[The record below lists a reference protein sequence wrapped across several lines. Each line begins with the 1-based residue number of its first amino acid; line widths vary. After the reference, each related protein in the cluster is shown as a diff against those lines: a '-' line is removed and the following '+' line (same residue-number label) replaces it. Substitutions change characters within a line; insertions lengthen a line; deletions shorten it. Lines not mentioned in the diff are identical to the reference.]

1 LLVSVSVLLGGLLL
15 TALID
20 RLERTA
26 QEGLWRAEAIAEAQR
41 VGQELRYRVLRE
53 RASLV
58 AAATLYAGSAEVTAT
73 ELQEAAEV
81 IRRSRGTD
89 RTPVIAWLRAAPD
102 GRWWIAQTSAIH
114 PLLPPGQILTN
125 PPAMLSTLGLAAA
138 QAPELQVGELFEEAD
153 QSLLALAVA
162 APNAGENGLLL
173 EILDFD
179 ALLLQVSEGLV
190 KQGMHLR
197 ILHPASPGIDHAHAS
212 ALRSPAEALHS
223 DEIDLGAFRWTL
235 EWAFDRDFRPDSRPA
250 ASGLIWLAGLL
261 VSVSLAL
268 AFYKTLG
275 QQHEIEHEVLK
286 QRAQLEATYA
296 DLHKAMQ
303 ALASQERMAALG
315 RLVAGVA
322 HELNTPIGNALL
334 AASTLDERNRDV
346 QSALQDKSLR
356 QSALVDH
363 LSTIAEAARLLQ
375 QNLHRAAA
383 LLHGFKQVAVDRT
396 SERRRDFDLRSTVEE
411 IVATLSPQLRGTPH
425 RLQIEVPNDIRMNSY
440 PGPLGQVLSNLIV
453 NSIKHG
459 YEDGRSGTLV
469 LQAERLGADGVELC
483 YSDDG
488 SGIDEGIRERVFE
501 PFFTTQLGTGGSGLG
516 LNIVL
521 NLVQDVLG
529 GTIRCESST
538 RGALFVLQ
546 LPLRAPDHPTA
557 NPLS

>member
-1 LLVSVSVLLGGLLL
+1 MLVSVSALLAGLLL

-20 RLERTA
+20 RLERNA
-26 QEGLWRAEAIAEAQR
+26 QNGLWRAEAIAEAKR

-58 AAATLYAGSAEVTAT
+58 AAATLYAGSAEVTSS
-73 ELQEAAEV
+73 ELQESAEV

-89 RTPVIAWLRAAPD
+89 RTPVIAWLRADRD
-102 GRWWIAQTSAIH
+102 GRWQIAQTSAIH
-114 PLLPPGQILTN
+114 PLLPPGRILAN
-125 PPAMLSTLGLAAA
+125 PPALLSTLGLAAA

-162 APNAGENGLLL
+162 APNAGVDGLLL

-179 ALLLQVSEGLV
+179 ALLLQVSEGLM

-197 ILHPASPGIDHAHAS
+197 ILHPASPGIDHAHAP
-212 ALRSPAEALHS
+212 ALGSPAEAFHS
-223 DEIDLGAFRWTL
+223 EQIDLGAFRWTL
-235 EWAFDRDFRPDSRPA
+235 EWAFDRDFLPDSRPA

-275 QQHEIEHEVLK
+275 QQHKIEHEVLK
-286 QRAQLEATYA
+286 QRVQLEATYA

-363 LSTIAEAARLLQ
+363 LSAIGEAARLVQ

-396 SERRRDFDLRSTVEE
+396 SERRRDFDLHSTVEE
-411 IVATLSPQLRGTPH
+411 IAATLSPQLRGTPH
-425 RLQIEVPNDIRMNSY
+425 RLQIEVPGNIRMNSY

-459 YEDGRSGTLV
+459 YEDGRSGTLA
-469 LQAERLGADGVELC
+469 LQAQRLGADRVELR

-488 SGIDEGIRERVFE
+488 SGVDEGIRERVFE

-529 GTIRCESST
+529 GSIHCQPSA

-557 NPLS
+557 DPAG